1 MISGIANIE
10 KANVI
15 SDAVA
20 VSLYLDFR
28 PTKYFSQYPLPSTLK
43 KIEIAAMSDDELTDE
58 ELTLEEERQLQKLK
72 EESKPLEN
80 LAFLISRTR
89 GFEGLLKKDR
99 KRKEAKRQKE
109 KLKTENSMS
118 PTAQDETFFPGSSS
132 NQEPS
137 DRTETATP
145 PLHVVSNT

>member
-1 MISGIANIE
+1 
-10 KANVI
+10 
-15 SDAVA
+15 
-20 VSLYLDFR
+20 
-28 PTKYFSQYPLPSTLK
+28 
-43 KIEIAAMSDDELTDE
+43 MSDDVLTDE

-118 PTAQDETFFPGSSS
+118 PTAQDETVFPGSSS